1 MASKAKALAKPAV
14 DKPAVDKPAVAK
26 TALAKPTV
34 DKPAADEPAADKPAV
49 DKPAVAKTALA
60 KTALAKPA
68 AAKPAVD
75 KPAADEPAVDK
86 PAMDKPAAVEPAAA
100 KPAAMAD
107 TKGKGGKARA
117 KETAQ
122 KIHQRTSAMA
132 TNFPFNMASPKKLW
146 TGLQVAAAIGVIVF
160 IISISIYI
168 FLTSANKL
176 RSIEKPMN
184 HLKHTMSI
192 GMRNRNMNYANYARL
207 SNEVVKLPSHIENT
221 QREYGEQKKKYR
233 ALFNKETKSVNGWDI
248 FGNNLYYISKSKK
261 SWFDAENFCQSRD
274 SHLASILTNEEQ
286 NYIAAQIVDPFWI
299 GLTDENV
306 EGHWE
311 WSDGSEVTTEDWAG
325 RKQNFS
331 RDHEAAEKDCA
342 FVEHSPGHLRYSWKD
357 GNCYGLK
364 RWVCKEAITVTND
377 KFNQGF

>member
-1 MASKAKALAKPAV
+1 MASKAKALAKPAVAKTALAKPAVAKTAAAKPAV

-221 QREYGEQKKKYR
+221 QREYGEQKKKYQLHR
-233 ALFNKETKSVNGWDI
+233 CSDCGPFLDWPHRRKRGRPLGMVRWLRSDDRGLGWPQAELLQGPRSSGERLRLRRAFPWPLALFLE
-248 FGNNLYYISKSKK
+248 
-261 SWFDAENFCQSRD
+261 R
-274 SHLASILTNEEQ
+274 
-286 NYIAAQIVDPFWI
+286 
-299 GLTDENV
+299 
-306 EGHWE
+306 
-311 WSDGSEVTTEDWAG
+311 
-325 RKQNFS
+325 R
-331 RDHEAAEKDCA
+331 
-342 FVEHSPGHLRYSWKD
+342 
-357 GNCYGLK
+357 
-364 RWVCKEAITVTND
+364 
-377 KFNQGF
+377 